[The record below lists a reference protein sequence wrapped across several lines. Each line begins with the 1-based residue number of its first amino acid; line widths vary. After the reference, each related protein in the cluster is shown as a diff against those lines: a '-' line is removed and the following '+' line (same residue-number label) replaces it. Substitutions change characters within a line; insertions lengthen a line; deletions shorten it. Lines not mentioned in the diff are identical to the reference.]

1 MVTPSAFEYRAAA
14 VGLTVPVLREVI
26 YAFYYEKVRQDAVLA
41 PIFVQ
46 ALGDKWDH
54 HIEKVLLFW
63 LTATGLGS
71 GYQARNFL
79 PAHVRHRSIGA
90 AELSRWLA
98 LFEETLNQRCSPEV
112 SEVLLDIARRM
123 AENIQIGISRQT
135 S

>member
-1 MVTPSAFEYRAAA
+1 MVAPSAFEYRAAA
-14 VGLTVPVLREVI
+14 VGLTVPVLRDVI
-26 YAFYYEKVRQDAVLA
+26 YAFYENVRQDAVLA
-41 PIFVQ
+41 PIFLQ

-90 AELSRWLA
+90 AELSHWLA

-123 AENIQIGISRQT
+123 AENIQIGISRHT